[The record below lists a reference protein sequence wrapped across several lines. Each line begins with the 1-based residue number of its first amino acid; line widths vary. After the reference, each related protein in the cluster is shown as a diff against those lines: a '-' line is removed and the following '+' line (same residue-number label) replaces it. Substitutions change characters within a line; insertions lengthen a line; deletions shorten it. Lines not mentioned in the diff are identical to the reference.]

1 METTQKQIPVTIIAP
16 AEGKFLTQAAD
27 DIAITDRV
35 VTDQPVYLAATDS
48 PARWREIT
56 ADEADAYREAL
67 RAEIE
72 RRDAERRL
80 REEQERAEPPTESS
94 DPSDESDLSDESETP
109 VNRPSAITKTEE

>member
-16 AEGKFLTQAAD
+16 AAGQFLTQSAD
-27 DIAITDRV
+27 DIAITDRI

-48 PARWREIT
+48 PSRWREIS

-67 RAEIE
+67 RLENE

-80 REEQERAEPPTESS
+80 REEQERADPPTE
-94 DPSDESDLSDESETP
+94 PSDESDISDESEA
-109 VNRPSAITKTEE
+109 STE

>member
-27 DIAITDRV
+27 DIAITDRI

-48 PARWREIT
+48 PERWREIT

-67 RAEIE
+67 RLENE
-72 RRDAERRL
+72 RREAERRL
-80 REEQERAEPPTESS
+80 HEEQERAEPPAE
-94 DPSDESDLSDESETP
+94 PSDESDISDESETP
-109 VNRPSAITKTEE
+109 TE

>member
-1 METTQKQIPVTIIAP
+1 METTQKHIPVTIIAP

-27 DIAITDRV
+27 DIAITDRI

-67 RAEIE
+67 RLENE
-72 RRDAERRL
+72 RREAERRL
-80 REEQERAEPPTESS
+80 HEEQERAEPPTELSDSS
-94 DPSDESDLSDESETP
+94 DMSDEPETP
-109 VNRPSAITKTEE
+109 TE

>member
-16 AEGKFLTQAAD
+16 AKGKFLTQEAA

-48 PARWREIT
+48 PDRWREIT

-67 RAEIE
+67 RLENE
-72 RRDAERRL
+72 RREAERRL
-80 REEQERAEPPTESS
+80 REEQERAEPPTE
-94 DPSDESDLSDESETP
+94 PSDESDMSDESEAP
-109 VNRPSAITKTEE
+109 TE

>member
-27 DIAITDRV
+27 DIAITDRI

-67 RAEIE
+67 RLENE
-72 RRDAERRL
+72 RREAERRL
-80 REEQERAEPPTESS
+80 REEQERAEPTT
-94 DPSDESDLSDESETP
+94 DPSDESDMSDESETP
-109 VNRPSAITKTEE
+109 TE